1 MAVPLVSPLAAR
13 LSAAGIAVLAAAAL
27 FWPRGADPEAPG
39 GFLIDR
45 QGRPAPLAERLEP
58 LTLLHFWAT
67 WCAPCLDE
75 IPALQRLTED
85 YRSRPGFRVL
95 LVAVEDD
102 PRAVDVF
109 LGPSSAAALFD
120 PNWSVAR
127 RFETVTLPSTY
138 LLRDGSMVHA
148 WREPM
153 RWDEPAVR
161 ARLDDLLRTSG

>member
-1 MAVPLVSPLAAR
+1 MPRVSPLASR
-13 LSAAGIAVLAAAAL
+13 LAAAGIAVLAAAAL
-27 FWPRGADPEAPG
+27 FWPRGDGAEAPG

-58 LTLLHFWAT
+58 HTLLHFWAT
-67 WCAPCLDE
+67 WCAPCIEE
-75 IPALQRLTED
+75 IPAIQRLAAD
-85 YRSRPGFRVL
+85 YRERPGFRVL

-109 LGPSSAAALFD
+109 LGAASAAALFD

-127 RFETVTLPSTY
+127 RFETKTLPSTY
-138 LLRDGSMVHA
+138 LLRDGEAVEA

-153 RWDEPAVR
+153 RWDDPEVR
-161 ARLDDLLRTSG
+161 ARLDALLVRTAG